1 MDLYKAIE
9 LYTPFNA
16 QEEADRHVML
26 RALDCGST
34 CFERTAPAHMTCS
47 IWTVDPTARQTL
59 LVYHNIYNSWSWI
72 GGHADGERDLAAVA
86 LRELRKRRA
95 LRARA

>member
-1 MDLYKAIE
+1 MDLREEIE

-34 CFERTAPAHMTCS
+34 CFERTAPLPPSPSVSC
-47 IWTVDPTARQTL
+47 
-59 LVYHNIYNSWSWI
+59 
-72 GGHADGERDLAAVA
+72 
-86 LRELRKRRA
+86 RKRRA

>member
-1 MDLYKAIE
+1 MDLREEIE

-16 QEEADRHVML
+16 QEKVDRHVML
-26 RALDCGST
+26 GALDCGPA

-47 IWTVDPTARQTL
+47 IWTIDPTARQTL
-59 LVYHNIYNSWSWI
+59 LVYHNIYNHGAGSGAMRTASATLPPSPSASC
-72 GGHADGERDLAAVA
+72 G
-86 LRELRKRRA
+86 KRRA